1 MITLKKYWAS
11 LIQWIRK
18 IFTRLQNF
26 LFPNREKNELSTLSP
41 FKGLNVKEIKL
52 VRPINRTANI
62 TKLNISSLENLNQSF
77 LKNFEDLSSE
87 KINSN
92 YTEIEN
98 ILKSIPTFRDF
109 FKNLKKNSLNYEV
122 VFPDGVLEKLKSG
135 ELAIPKKKDL
145 ELCVS
150 FIRDR
155 ESKKIVK
162 QVMLKEISES
172 EKLDNLTSSLQ
183 NMAILQS
190 LNKITKILEQIE
202 EKLSEIHKEF
212 NNDRIGKIQS
222 GYSRYLEAI
231 QMIDSENKRSAF
243 LKAIDNLDEG
253 RRQLILSSKQK
264 LSNLITGKW
273 EVLIR
278 EFTSPSDFGKTQKNF
293 INEIQSELFYIQMS
307 SLVILAVYIELSEPN
322 ALIQSIAPYL
332 DYLKELSSDSNIYK
346 INEWGQENF
355 IFRDAIQEIIKSIEK
370 IPGYTQ
376 IDNSDYT
383 LMLNQ

>member
-1 MITLKKYWAS
+1 LITLKKYWAS

-243 LKAIDNLDEG
+243 LKAITALGVCPSNDSETP
-253 RRQLILSSKQK
+253 ILK
-264 LSNLITGKW
+264 
-273 EVLIR
+273 
-278 EFTSPSDFGKTQKNF
+278 
-293 INEIQSELFYIQMS
+293 
-307 SLVILAVYIELSEPN
+307 
-322 ALIQSIAPYL
+322 
-332 DYLKELSSDSNIYK
+332 
-346 INEWGQENF
+346 
-355 IFRDAIQEIIKSIEK
+355 
-370 IPGYTQ
+370 
-376 IDNSDYT
+376 
-383 LMLNQ
+383 